1 MPSLLDNYRKISPVQ
16 RSSPKLPFSPLNIS
30 HLYEM
35 FKNRGVFGGAIDKY
49 EIPGITTVLDPDGFP
64 IDLTKPY
71 LEENGH
77 YATEETLTF
86 PIEGRWYNIPSIWDG
101 KKIENEENVL
111 DRGMQ
116 ALQSGHIFPN
126 YPTRNKALIG
136 AKKRSDAIGREM
148 GLD

>member
-1 MPSLLDNYRKISPVQ
+1 MNLLGN
-16 RSSPKLPFSPLNIS
+16 
-30 HLYEM
+30 
-35 FKNRGVFGGAIDKY
+35 Y
-49 EIPGITTVLDPDGFP
+49 EIPGITTALDQDGFP
-64 IDLTKPY
+64 IDLLKPY
-71 LEENGH
+71 LKKNGY
-77 YATEETLTF
+77 YATEETMTF
-86 PIEGRWYNIPSIWDG
+86 QIGDRWYNIPSIWDG

-111 DRGMQ
+111 DRGRQ